1 MFGSSGAPA
10 PGRYE
15 YWAAARIQLDPD
27 KRNVAKQWRDPGR
40 LEHKGVVRR
49 QGRVRTLLRDCDRP
63 PLPDVGRDPDNCF
76 LRERSSERPFAAT
89 PELQLDPGAW
99 NHAKGRVRRIG
110 VDVCK
115 VGNDRLVS

>member
-1 MFGSSGAPA
+1 MFDSSGAPA

-40 LEHKGVVRR
+40 LEHERSR
-49 QGRVRTLLRDCDRP
+49 PAPAPRAHAFGRLRSPAAAGCR
-63 PLPDVGRDPDNCF
+63 RDPDSCF